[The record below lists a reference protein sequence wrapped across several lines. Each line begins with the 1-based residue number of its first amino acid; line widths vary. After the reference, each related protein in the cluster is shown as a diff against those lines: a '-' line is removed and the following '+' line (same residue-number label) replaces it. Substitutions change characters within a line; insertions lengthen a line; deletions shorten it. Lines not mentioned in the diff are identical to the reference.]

1 MKITS
6 RFWRFTM
13 QRHFLDETERMAW
26 QSSVLVVVQLRL
38 LGLAADRSVHP
49 DDDMKKIIR
58 YEAPRRT

>member
-1 MKITS
+1 
-6 RFWRFTM
+6 M